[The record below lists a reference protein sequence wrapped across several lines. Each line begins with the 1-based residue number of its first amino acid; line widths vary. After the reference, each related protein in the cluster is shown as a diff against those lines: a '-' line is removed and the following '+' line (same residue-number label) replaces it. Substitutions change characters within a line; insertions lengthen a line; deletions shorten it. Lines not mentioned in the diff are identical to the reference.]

1 MSIFE
6 IIMLICFGL
15 SWPISI
21 YKSLKT
27 KTVAGKSP
35 LFMAIV
41 VAGYASGIIHK
52 ILYSNDWVIAL
63 YAANLLLV
71 GVDMAVYF
79 YYSNRG
85 NNGAPAESR

>member
-6 IIMLICFGL
+6 IIMLVCFGL

-41 VAGYASGIIHK
+41 IIGYASGIIHK
-52 ILYSNDWVIAL
+52 VVYSSDWVIAL

-71 GVDMAVYF
+71 GTDMALYF
-79 YYSNRG
+79 YYVNK
-85 NNGAPAESR
+85 PSRIST

>member
-1 MSIFE
+1 MSVFE
-6 IIMLICFGL
+6 IIMLVCFGV

-21 YKSLKT
+21 YKSVRT

-52 ILYSNDWVIAL
+52 VIYSRDWVIAL

-71 GVDMAVYF
+71 AVDMGVYF
-79 YYSNRG
+79 YFSGR
-85 NNGAPAESR
+85 AKQTVPAV